1 MFHALA
7 SVASAVL
14 PLSEVEAAHDGPNP
28 YLVGGVGLA
37 ILLLLLLVTTRFNA
51 DR

>member
-1 MFHALA
+1 MTNGMIVSSVLRLA
-7 SVASAVL
+7 EGAEEHS
-14 PLSEVEAAHDGPNP
+14 GPNHW
-28 YLVGGVGLA
+28 LVGGVALG